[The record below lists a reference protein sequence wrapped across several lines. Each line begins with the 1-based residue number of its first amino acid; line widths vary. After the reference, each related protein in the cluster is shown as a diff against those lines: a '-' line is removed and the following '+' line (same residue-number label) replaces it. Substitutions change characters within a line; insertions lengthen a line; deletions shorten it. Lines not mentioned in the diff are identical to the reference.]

1 MDNEKNYGEN
11 PPAGSIVSGNF
22 QETTPNPNRDLT
34 YGEKAV
40 GITFN
45 PGGNTEVNNIKRLCA
60 LVIDELYDQREIAKL
75 ENNGEKI
82 AQFTL
87 AIRDIQSGQMW
98 GVKAA
103 TWPY

>member
-1 MDNEKNYGEN
+1 MEN
-11 PPAGSIVSGNF
+11 TR
-22 QETTPNPNRDLT
+22 QEFPVELT
-34 YGEKAV
+34 YGQKAV

-45 PGGNTEVNNIKRLCA
+45 PGGMPEVSNIKNLCCA
-60 LVIDELYDQREIAKL
+60 LIDELNAQREVAKQ

-103 TWPY
+103 TWQY